1 LGVTGSKIITSHYTL
16 QAFKENLLAI
26 KDKRGKMV
34 IVVVVVVVVRKVPV
48 CI

>member
-1 LGVTGSKIITSHYTL
+1 ML

-34 IVVVVVVVVRKVPV
+34 IVVVVVKKIPV